1 MKTAKQFR
9 KEYEELIKQEE
20 SKKLDEEQLK
30 RIEEFLDKQEV
41 RVDDSS
47 FVFPEKIRPNNLV
60 ELTNN
65 GYYIDFI
72 QSDENKT
79 SFRYY
84 DYINDLFI
92 NDSNNIDY
100 DISKN
105 SKDSRID
112 DVYGHMKSK
121 KKDDI
126 FYIDTDLISKSKE
139 IEDAFKRIVNGV
151 YGLK

>member
-1 MKTAKQFR
+1 MKTAEQFR

-41 RVDDSS
+41 RLDD
-47 FVFPEKIRPNNLV
+47 FKFIFPEKIRPNNLV

-92 NDSNNIDY
+92 NNSNNIDY

-112 DVYGHMKSK
+112 DVYGHRKD

-126 FYIDTDLISKSKE
+126 FYIDSDLVSKSKE
-139 IEDAFKRIVNGV
+139 IEDTFKRIVNSV